1 MYRTH
6 VKTSQATLVIGAD
19 MKMGSGE
26 ETPHRHS
33 LNNGAEGGT
42 TRRAGSGTDGTRRR
56 ARANRPSVDDA
67 TQDALLG
74 HIQEEMEARALLAG
88 LPAPAPFRVYR
99 PRSSGPSRSSS
110 CQGSW
115 SSRSSRTS
123 ASSLVQRLDRVLAEH
138 ETDGLM
144 GRGGQDLGMQPK
156 EIMVLV
162 AIAMVPPLALLAA
175 MAALL
180 HLL

>member
-1 MYRTH
+1 
-6 VKTSQATLVIGAD
+6 
-19 MKMGSGE
+19 MGSGE

-42 TRRAGSGTDGTRRR
+42 TRRAEGGTDGTRRR

-88 LPAPAPFRVYR
+88 LPAPAPHRVRR
-99 PRSSGPSRSSS
+99 PRSSDISRGSS

-138 ETDGLM
+138 DVDKDGLM
-144 GRGGQDLGMQPK
+144 RRGGQDFGMQPK
-156 EIMVLV
+156 EMMVLV
-162 AIAMVPPLALLAA
+162 AIAMVPPLALLVAF
-175 MAALL
+175 AALL
-180 HLL
+180 HLH

>member
-1 MYRTH
+1 MN
-6 VKTSQATLVIGAD
+6 
-19 MKMGSGE
+19 MGSGE
-26 ETPHRHS
+26 EPPHRHS

-42 TRRAGSGTDGTRRR
+42 TRRAEGGTDGTRRR

-67 TQDALLG
+67 TQDALLA

-88 LPAPAPFRVYR
+88 LPAPALHRVR
-99 PRSSGPSRSSS
+99 RSRSSGQSRGSS

-162 AIAMVPPLALLAA
+162 AIAMVPPLALLVAF
-175 MAALL
+175 AALL

>member
-1 MYRTH
+1 M
-6 VKTSQATLVIGAD
+6 AAD
-19 MKMGSGE
+19 CNVGSGE
-26 ETPHRHS
+26 ETAHRHS
-33 LNNGAEGGT
+33 LNNGAEGS
-42 TRRAGSGTDGTRRR
+42 TRRRAEGGTDGTRRR
-56 ARANRPSVDDA
+56 ARANRPSVGDA

-138 ETDGLM
+138 DVDKDGLT
-144 GRGGQDLGMQPK
+144 GRGGQDLGMNAK

-162 AIAMVPPLALLAA
+162 AIAMVPPLALLVAF
-175 MAALL
+175 AALL

>member
-1 MYRTH
+1 
-6 VKTSQATLVIGAD
+6 
-19 MKMGSGE
+19 MGSGE
-26 ETPHRHS
+26 EPSHRHS
-33 LNNGAEGGT
+33 LNNGVEGGT
-42 TRRAGSGTDGTRRR
+42 TRRAEVGTDGTRRR
-56 ARANRPSVDDA
+56 ARANRPSVDVHDDA
-67 TQDALLG
+67 TQYALLG

-88 LPAPAPFRVYR
+88 LPAPALHRVHR
-99 PRSSGPSRSSS
+99 PRSSGPSRGSS

-138 ETDGLM
+138 EDGLM
-144 GRGGQDLGMQPK
+144 RQGGQNLGMQPK
-156 EIMVLV
+156 EMMVLV